1 MEMAPLGGSGDGGV
15 AIEAIMTRWWT
26 SMWRRKRIPKRDHR
40 MTLSGKGED
49 EIQYARAAGKAAA
62 GIRTSEAALE
72 ASSGGSSTAAVD
84 RALDSASAVDAVAV
98 AAEAASGSG
107 DRPTAASRGSA
118 RTFDWPGLTSQV
130 PRPPPPR
137 PQDVRPHG
145 TEQQCGRLQSQ
156 GHQQNP
162 QQGAVL
168 VAAATGDGWCRRDPS
183 FDDDPK

>member
-1 MEMAPLGGSGDGGV
+1 MARGR
-15 AIEAIMTRWWT
+15 TRSST
-26 SMWRRKRIPKRDHR
+26 RERV
-40 MTLSGKGED
+40 
-49 EIQYARAAGKAAA
+49 GKAAA

-72 ASSGGSSTAAVD
+72 ATSGGSSTAAVD

-98 AAEAASGSG
+98 AAEAASVSG

-118 RTFDWPGLTSQV
+118 RTFDWPGLTSQA

-168 VAAATGDGWCRRDPS
+168 AAAATGDGWCRRDPS